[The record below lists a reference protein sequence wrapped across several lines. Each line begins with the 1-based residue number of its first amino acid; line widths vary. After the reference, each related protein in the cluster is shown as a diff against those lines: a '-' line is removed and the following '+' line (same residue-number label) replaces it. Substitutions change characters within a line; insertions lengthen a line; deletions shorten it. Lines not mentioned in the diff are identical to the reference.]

1 MPIGFSTA
9 CSFWVVA
16 YSTSRQPRMV
26 SLAGAFHTPR
36 VSSVRAQTPA
46 MWPLG
51 GM

>member
-1 MPIGFSTA
+1 
-9 CSFWVVA
+9 
-16 YSTSRQPRMV
+16 MV

-51 GM
+51 GMNTSASPLVPIGFSTLIHG